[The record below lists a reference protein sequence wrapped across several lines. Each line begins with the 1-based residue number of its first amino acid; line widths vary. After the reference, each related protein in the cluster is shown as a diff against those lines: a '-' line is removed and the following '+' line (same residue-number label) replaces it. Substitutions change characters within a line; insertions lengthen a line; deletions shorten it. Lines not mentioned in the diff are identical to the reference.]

1 MTALLLTLFVGL
13 VLAGAAIAGFVFAVR
28 QGDHEHADRLAL
40 LPLLDD
46 EHLRQVDDQR
56 IIKSN
61 EDLP

>member
-13 VLAGAAIAGFVFAVR
+13 VLASAAIAGFVFAVR

-46 EHLRQVDDQR
+46 EDAGKADVSINEQV
-56 IIKSN
+56 N
-61 EDLP
+61 EGTP